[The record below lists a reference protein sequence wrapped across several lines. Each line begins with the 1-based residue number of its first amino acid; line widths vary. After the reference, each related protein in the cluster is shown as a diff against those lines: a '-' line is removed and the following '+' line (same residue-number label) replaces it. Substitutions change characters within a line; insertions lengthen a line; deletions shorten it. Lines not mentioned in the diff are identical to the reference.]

1 VLDRHFKSPD
11 EVMTSIDALQKI
23 VARAL
28 TALGVALIPVL
39 ALIAFALGRSAWAT
53 GGVATLL
60 AAAPVVMMML
70 RRPLIVVAYALV
82 VTLIG
87 QTSLLVF
94 TFDGHPW
101 QVEMH
106 FYYFVMLALLL
117 GFCDW
122 GILVTAAALIA
133 GHHLILNI
141 FLPEA
146 IFPGGTD
153 FLRVVVHAVAV
164 VIETAML
171 IGISHAIRTT
181 FSHAQKAHYEA
192 ETAAAELKRAGI
204 QREKEL
210 SATTM
215 RADQLGGLLDRFKHE
230 MESSTE
236 ILHMAAQ
243 ALQSDADGLNKT
255 AAEANAQFMTAASGS
270 EATAH
275 DVQAAAAAGEQLAS
289 SIAEVGLNAARSSQL
304 AASAVEEATR
314 TSATI
319 DKLADVTAEIGKV
332 TGLISAIAAQTNL
345 LALNAT
351 IEAARAGEAGR
362 GFAVVAQEVKALAG
376 ETAKA
381 TEEIGQRIAAMQVES
396 GRSVEA
402 IQSIS
407 GTIRQLDEFSARI
420 AEAVEEQASSAREIA
435 ANVNAAACSVGQV
448 GGAIVQIEG
457 VADQASRSANKL
469 NEAAAEVADQ
479 TKRIRNQVQM
489 LTEEIRSI
497 PA

>member
-1 VLDRHFKSPD
+1 
-11 EVMTSIDALQKI
+11 MTSIDALQRI

-28 TALGVALIPVL
+28 TALGIALIPVL
-39 ALIAFALGRSAWAT
+39 ALTAFALGRSPWAT
-53 GGVATLL
+53 GAIATML
-60 AAAPVVMMML
+60 AAAPLVTMML
-70 RRPLIVVAYALV
+70 RRPLTVVAYALA

-94 TFDGHPW
+94 TFEGHPW

-122 GILVTAAALIA
+122 GVLVAAAALIA
-133 GHHLILNI
+133 LHHLTLNT
-141 FLPEA
+141 FLSEA
-146 IFPGGTD
+146 VFPGGTD
-153 FLRVVVHAVAV
+153 YFRVVVHAVAV

-171 IGISHAIRTT
+171 IGISQAIRTT
-181 FSHAQKAHYEA
+181 FSHAHKAHREA
-192 ETAAAELKRAGI
+192 EMAAAELKRVGI

-210 SATTM
+210 SETTV
-215 RADQLGGLLDRFKHE
+215 RADHLGELLDRFKHE
-230 MESSTE
+230 MQNSTE
-236 ILHMAAQ
+236 ILYLAAQ
-243 ALQSDADGLNKT
+243 ALKSDADGLNKT
-255 AAEANAQFMTAASGS
+255 AAEATVQFMAATSGS

-275 DVQAAAAAGEQLAS
+275 KVQAAAAAGEQLAS
-289 SIAEVGLNAARSSQL
+289 SITEVGSNAARSSQL

-314 TSATI
+314 TSAAI
-319 DKLADVTAEIGKV
+319 DKLAAVTTEIGKV

-362 GFAVVAQEVKALAG
+362 GFAIVAQEVKALAG
-376 ETAKA
+376 QTAKA
-381 TEEIGQRIAAMQVES
+381 TEEIGQRIAAMQIES
-396 GRSVEA
+396 SHSVEA

-407 GTIRQLDEFSARI
+407 GTIRQLDEFSAKI
-420 AEAVEEQASSAREIA
+420 AETVEEQARSAHEIA
-435 ANVNAAACSVGQV
+435 ANVNAAANSVGQV

-469 NEAAAEVADQ
+469 NEAATEVADQ
-479 TKRIRNQVQM
+479 TKRIREQVQM
-489 LTEEIRSI
+489 LTEEIRAI